1 MAKSN
6 TDEIILRITAW
17 QQAKEGAILVRRKVF
32 VEEQQVPEEIEI
44 DGTDVEFEHIVAFND
59 RHEAVGTA
67 RLNDKGIIG
76 RMAVLEAY
84 RQKGVGKL
92 MLQKLIEFG
101 KGKGIEQFYLGAQIH
116 AVEFYRKSGFE
127 PDGEE
132 FLEAGIRHIPMKYRP
147 KP

>member
-1 MAKSN
+1 MTNS
-6 TDEIILRITAW
+6 DEIIFKITTW
-17 QQAKEGAILVRRKVF
+17 QQAEDDAILVRRKVF
-32 VEEQQVPEEIEI
+32 IEEQQVPEEIEI
-44 DGTDVEFEHIVAFND
+44 DGTDEKFEHIVAYNSQQ
-59 RHEAVGTA
+59 EAVGTA
-67 RLNDKGIIG
+67 RLNDKGVIG

-101 KGKGIEQFYLGAQIH
+101 KAKGIKQFQLGAQIH

-147 KP
+147 IP